1 MNYLTFIKNTQHRLA
16 VPQEPLQFLISG
28 NDPYLRESLLY
39 DVLKQC
45 RERNERV
52 LIIDDAGESI
62 ASDILS
68 SLGYSI
74 KNGLSGYKLYD
85 TPFKINR
92 LTGLSTLRQI
102 LDLVEYDERRKGKL
116 TAYLNFIRQIEML
129 ETGQNELTISLP
141 LLGKYSTIQA
151 VNTHLEKLV
160 ANSIIDEEQQLFL
173 LAKFSECAS
182 AAPELEDMLFL
193 IAPFVEGRELWSE
206 SPTTATAFVFPLDR
220 FGEDKI
226 LKSLILKLLSLGLTK
241 SDPKTTVII
250 LDKGYGDRSGILTF
264 ILSAASAKLNV
275 FSEDIFTLGST
286 SELANIF
293 NRFNIRVFGRHAV
306 ESSAQQIEN
315 ACGMIEIVKSSYTV
329 AYDRRW
335 RANKPWDILMG
346 RNKTETYTQ
355 TPPTLEPKYRKE
367 SIMSLPPNCGILAY
381 RGETTIFSLKT

>member
-45 RERNERV
+45 RERNEHV
-52 LIIDDAGESI
+52 LIIDDAGEST

-74 KNGLSGYKLYD
+74 MNGLTGYKLCD
-85 TPFKINR
+85 NPFKITR
-92 LTGLSTLRQI
+92 LTGLSKFRQI
-102 LDLVEYDERRKGKL
+102 LSLVDYDERRKGKL
-116 TAYLNFIRQIEML
+116 TSYLNFIRQLEML
-129 ETGQNELTISLP
+129 ESGQEEITISLS
-141 LLGKYSTIQA
+141 LLGKYSTTRAI
-151 VNTHLEKLV
+151 NIHLEKLV
-160 ANSIIDEEQQLFL
+160 ADSIIDEEQQLFL
-173 LAKFSECAS
+173 LSKFSECSS
-182 AAPELEDMLFL
+182 AAADFEDILFL
-193 IAPFVEGRELWSE
+193 IAPFIEGQSFWSE
-206 SPTTATAFVFPLDR
+206 SPTTAFIFPLNM
-220 FGEDKI
+220 FGEDKT
-226 LKSLILKLLSLGLTK
+226 LKNLILKLLSLGLTK
-241 SDPKTTVII
+241 SDPQTTVII
-250 LDKGYGDRSGILTF
+250 LDKAYGDRSGILTF

-275 FSEDIFTLGST
+275 FSEDIFTLGSDI
-286 SELANIF
+286 ELANIF
-293 NRFNIRVFGRHAV
+293 NRFNVRVFGRHAV

-315 ACGMIEIVKSSYTV
+315 ACGMIEVVKSSYTV

-355 TPPTLEPKYRKE
+355 TPPTLEAKYRKE

-381 RGETTIFSLKT
+381 RGETTTFSI

>member
-85 TPFKINR
+85 IPFKINR

-102 LDLVEYDERRKGKL
+102 LDLVDYDERRKGKL

-141 LLGKYSTIQA
+141 LLGKYSTIEA

-206 SPTTATAFVFPLDR
+206 SPTTAFVFPLDK
-220 FGEDKI
+220 FGEDKT
-226 LKSLILKLLSLGLTK
+226 LKKLILKLLSLGLTEKRK
-241 SDPKTTVII
+241 SNPKATVII
-250 LDKGYGDRSGILTF
+250 LDKAYGDRSGILNF
-264 ILSAASAKLNV
+264 ILSTSAKLNI
-275 FSEDIFTLGST
+275 FSEDIFTLGSA
-286 SELANIF
+286 SDLANIF
-293 NRFNIRVFGRHAV
+293 NRFNVRVFGRHAV
-306 ESSAQQIEN
+306 TSSAQQIEEF
-315 ACGMIEIVKSSYTV
+315 CGVIEVTKSSYTV

-335 RANKPWDILMG
+335 RANKPWDILTG

-367 SIMSLPPNCGILAY
+367 SIMNLPPNCAILAY
-381 RGETTIFSLKT
+381 RGETTIFSI

>member
-16 VPQEPLQFLISG
+16 VPQEPLQFLISS
-28 NDPYLRESLLY
+28 NDLYLRESLLY

-62 ASDILS
+62 AFDILS

-102 LDLVEYDERRKGKL
+102 LDLVDYDERRKGKL
-116 TAYLNFIRQIEML
+116 TAYLNFIRQIALL
-129 ETGQNELTISLP
+129 EPGQNELTNTLP
-141 LLGKYSTIQA
+141 VLGKYSTIKA

-193 IAPFVEGRELWSE
+193 IAPFVEGREFWSE
-206 SPTTATAFVFPLDR
+206 SPTTAFVFPLDK
-220 FGEDKI
+220 FGEDKT
-226 LKSLILKLLSLGLTK
+226 LKKLILKLLSLGLTEK
-241 SDPKTTVII
+241 SDSPKATVII
-250 LDKGYGDRSGILTF
+250 LDKAYGDRSGILNF
-264 ILSAASAKLNV
+264 ILSTSAKLNI
-275 FSEDIFTLGST
+275 FSEDIFTLGSA
-286 SELANIF
+286 SDLANIF
-293 NRFNIRVFGRHAV
+293 NRFNVRVFGRHAV
-306 ESSAQQIEN
+306 TSSAQQIEEF
-315 ACGMIEIVKSSYTV
+315 CGVIEVTKSSYTV

-335 RANKPWDILMG
+335 RANKPWDILTG

-367 SIMSLPPNCGILAY
+367 SIMNLPPNCAILAY
-381 RGETTIFSLKT
+381 RGETTIFSI

>member
-74 KNGLSGYKLYD
+74 KNGLSGYKLCD
-85 TPFKINR
+85 NPFKITQ
-92 LTGLSTLRQI
+92 LTGLSKLRQI
-102 LDLVEYDERRKGKL
+102 LDILEYDERRKGKL
-116 TAYLNFIRQIEML
+116 TAYLNFIRQVEML
-129 ETGQNELTISLP
+129 ETGRNELTISIP
-141 LLGKYSTIQA
+141 LLGKYSTTKA

-160 ANSIIDEEQQLFL
+160 ANGIIDEEQQLFL

-206 SPTTATAFVFPLDR
+206 SPTTAFVFPLNM

-226 LKSLILKLLSLGLTK
+226 LKNLILKLLSLVLTK

-250 LDKGYGDRSGILTF
+250 LAKAYSDRSGILTF

-275 FSEDIFTLGST
+275 FSEDIFTLGSDI
-286 SELANIF
+286 ELANIF
-293 NRFNIRVFGRHAV
+293 NRFNVRVFGRHAV
-306 ESSAQQIEN
+306 ESSAQQVEN
-315 ACGMIEIVKSSYTV
+315 TCGMIEVVRSSYTV

-335 RANKPWDILMG
+335 RANRPLDILFG
-346 RNKTETYTQ
+346 KNKVETYVQ
-355 TPPTLEPKYRKE
+355 APPTFEPRYRKE
-367 SIMSLPPNCGILAY
+367 AIMSLSPGCGIIEY
-381 RGETTIFSLKT
+381 HGQTTLFSI

>member
-68 SLGYSI
+68 SLGY
-74 KNGLSGYKLYD
+74 KVTNGLSGYKLCD
-85 TPFKINR
+85 NPFKITQ
-92 LTGLSTLRQI
+92 LTSLSKLRQI
-102 LDLVEYDERRKGKL
+102 LDILEYDERRKGKL

-141 LLGKYSTIQA
+141 LLGNYSTTKA
-151 VNTHLEKLV
+151 VNAHLEKLV
-160 ANSIIDEEQQLFL
+160 ANGIIDEEQQLFL
-173 LAKFSECAS
+173 LAKYSECAS

-206 SPTTATAFVFPLDR
+206 SPTTAFVFPLNM

-226 LKSLILKLLSLGLTK
+226 LKNLTLKLLSLGLTEK
-241 SDPKTTVII
+241 SGPKTTVTI
-250 LDKGYGDRSGILTF
+250 LDKAYSDRSGILNF
-264 ILSAASAKLNV
+264 ILSTSAKSAKLNI
-275 FSEDIFTLGST
+275 FSEDIFTLGRASD
-286 SELANIF
+286 LANIF
-293 NRFNIRVFGRHAV
+293 NRFNVRVFGRHAV
-306 ESSAQQIEN
+306 ESSAQQLEN
-315 ACGMIEIVKSSYTV
+315 TCGKVEVIKSSYTV

-335 RANKPWDILMG
+335 RANRPLDILFG
-346 RNKTETYTQ
+346 KNKVETYVQ
-355 TPPTLEPKYRKE
+355 APPTFEPRYRKE
-367 SIMSLPPNCGILAY
+367 AIMSLSPGCGIIEY
-381 RGETTIFSLKT
+381 HGQTTLFSI